1 MHTYQS
7 MRYLSMRCLSAKYL
21 SSIFYYDGPV
31 TRDSASL
38 CITQIS
44 CQFVY
49 PDTSRG
55 TWHLYRSCSYALD
68 GRLAR
73 LIRASQLSV
82 AHSMVV
88 LSVKKVHCR
97 PREGFTRTNMHI
109 FHR

>member
-1 MHTYQS
+1 MHTYQSMRYLSIRCPS

-49 PDTSRG
+49 PDTSRTAMSFEAKVEEG
-55 TWHLYRSCSYALD
+55 HDDTYEN
-68 GRLAR
+68 
-73 LIRASQLSV
+73 
-82 AHSMVV
+82 V
-88 LSVKKVHCR
+88 LVGLGCLR
-97 PREGFTRTNMHI
+97 RFEGDYLV
-109 FHR
+109 